1 MKNKSENNSTI
12 ANFIWRF
19 TERTAAQLVTFV
31 VSIILARILSPEYY
45 GTIALVTVFTT
56 ILQVFVDSG
65 LGTALI
71 QKKDADDLD
80 FSSVFFFNMFMCVV
94 LYIVMYI
101 ASPYIAAFYNDKGLT
116 PIIRFIS
123 LTIIISGV
131 KGIQQAYVSR
141 NMLFKRFFF
150 STIGGTVASAIIGI
164 FLAYKGYGVWA
175 LAIQQVSNTAI
186 DTLIL
191 WLTVRWKPK
200 FMFSWQRL
208 KSLLKFGWKLLVS
221 ALLDTVYNNLRNLM
235 IGKIYTSSDLAFFD
249 QGDKL
254 PKVIATNINISIDS
268 VLLPTLSKVQ
278 DKVEEVRLLTRRAIR
293 ISVYIVA
300 PLMIGFACCAES
312 LVSLV
317 LTDKW
322 LPCVPFVRILCVSY
336 MLWPIHTANLNA
348 IKAMGRSDIFL
359 KMEVIKKV
367 VGIALLVSTIGFSVK
382 TMAYGVLLECVI
394 AQIVNSIPNKSLLNY
409 GYIDQLKD
417 VLPTLALSGVMGIVV
432 YYIGILPLPQ
442 LLGVVVQIL
451 TGMIIYI
458 VGSYLLRFDEFRYI
472 MSKYKLLVK
481 K

>member
-101 ASPYIAAFYNDKGLT
+101 VSPYIAAFYNDKGLT

-150 STIGGTVASAIIGI
+150 STIGGTIASAIIGI
-164 FLAYKGYGVWA
+164 ILAYRGYGVWA

-191 WLTVRWKPK
+191 WLTVKWKPK
-200 FMFSWQRL
+200 FMFSFQRL
-208 KSLLKFGWKLLVS
+208 KRLLRFGWKLLVS
-221 ALLDTVYNNLRNLM
+221 ALLDTIYGNLRNLI
-235 IGKIYTSSDLAFFD
+235 IGKKYTSADLAYFD

-254 PKVIATNINISIDS
+254 PKAIVTNINVSIDS
-268 VLLPTLSKVQ
+268 VLLPTMSKMQ
-278 DKVEEVRLLTRRAIR
+278 DKTEAVRTLTRRAIR

-300 PLMIGFACCAES
+300 PLMIGFACCADS
-312 LVSLV
+312 LVRLV

-322 LPCVPFVRILCVSY
+322 LPCVPFIRILSVSY
-336 MLWPIHTANLNA
+336 LFWPIHTANLNA
-348 IKAMGRSDIFL
+348 IKAVGRSDIFL
-359 KMEVIKKV
+359 KLEVIKKA
-367 VGIALLVSTIGFSVK
+367 VGLALLLSTMWFGVK
-382 TMAYGVLLECVI
+382 IMAYGLIVECLLGL
-394 AQIVNSIPNKSLLNY
+394 IVNTWPNKKLLHY
-409 GYIDQLKD
+409 GYIDQMRD
-417 VLPTLALSGVMGIVV
+417 IAPSVLLSMAMGVAVYCVGLISMPEIVKVVAQITLGIVIYV
-432 YYIGILPLPQ
+432 AGSGIFR
-442 LLGVVVQIL
+442 
-451 TGMIIYI
+451 MKEFE
-458 VGSYLLRFDEFRYI
+458 YLIKKLR
-472 MSKYKLLVK
+472 K

>member
-322 LPCVPFVRILCVSY
+322 LPCVPFIRILSVSY
-336 MLWPIHTANLNA
+336 LFWPIHTANLNA
-348 IKAMGRSDIFL
+348 IKAVGRSDIFL
-359 KMEVIKKV
+359 KLEVIKKA
-367 VGIALLVSTIGFSVK
+367 VGLALLLSTMWFGVK
-382 TMAYGVLLECVI
+382 IMAYGLIVECLLGL
-394 AQIVNSIPNKSLLNY
+394 IVNTWPNKKLLHY
-409 GYIDQLKD
+409 GYIDQMRD
-417 VLPTLALSGVMGIVV
+417 IAPSVLLSMAMGVAVYCVGLISMPEIVKVVAQITLGIVIYV
-432 YYIGILPLPQ
+432 AGSGIFR
-442 LLGVVVQIL
+442 
-451 TGMIIYI
+451 MKEFE
-458 VGSYLLRFDEFRYI
+458 YLIKKLR
-472 MSKYKLLVK
+472 K

>member
-1 MKNKSENNSTI
+1 MKNKRENNSTT

-45 GTIALVTVFTT
+45 GTIALVMVFTT

-191 WLTVRWKPK
+191 WLTVKWKPK
-200 FMFSWQRL
+200 FMFSFQRL
-208 KSLLKFGWKLLVS
+208 KRLLRFGWKLLVS
-221 ALLDTVYNNLRNLM
+221 ALLDTIYGNLRNLI
-235 IGKIYTSSDLAFFD
+235 IGKKYTSADLAYFD

-254 PKVIATNINISIDS
+254 PKAIATNINVSIDS
-268 VLLPTLSKVQ
+268 VLLPTMSKVQ
-278 DKVEEVRLLTRRAIR
+278 DKTEAVRTLTRRAIR

-300 PLMIGFACCAES
+300 PLMIGFACCADS
-312 LVSLV
+312 LVRLV

-322 LPCVPFVRILCVSY
+322 LPCVPFIRILSVSY
-336 MLWPIHTANLNA
+336 LFWPIHTANLNA
-348 IKAMGRSDIFL
+348 IKAVGRSDIFL
-359 KMEVIKKV
+359 KLEVIKKA
-367 VGIALLVSTIGFSVK
+367 VGLALLLSTMWFGVK
-382 TMAYGVLLECVI
+382 IMAYGLLVECLLGL
-394 AQIVNSIPNKSLLNY
+394 IVNTWPNKKLLHY
-409 GYIDQLKD
+409 GYIDQMRD
-417 VLPTLALSGVMGIVV
+417 IAPSVLLAMVMGVAVYCIGLVSMPEIVKVVAQITLGIVV
-432 YYIGILPLPQ
+432 YVAGSGIFR
-442 LLGVVVQIL
+442 
-451 TGMIIYI
+451 MKEFE
-458 VGSYLLRFDEFRYI
+458 YLIKKLR
-472 MSKYKLLVK
+472 K

>member
-65 LGTALI
+65 LGIALI

-208 KSLLKFGWKLLVS
+208 KRLLRFGWKLLVS
-221 ALLDTVYNNLRNLM
+221 ALLDTIYGNLRNLI
-235 IGKIYTSSDLAFFD
+235 IGKKYTSADLAYFD

-254 PKVIATNINISIDS
+254 PKAIVTNINVSIDS
-268 VLLPTLSKVQ
+268 VLLPTMSKMQ
-278 DKVEEVRLLTRRAIR
+278 DKTEAVRTLTRRAIR

-300 PLMIGFACCAES
+300 PLMIGFACCADS
-312 LVSLV
+312 LVRLV

-322 LPCVPFVRILCVSY
+322 LPCVPFIRILSVSY
-336 MLWPIHTANLNA
+336 LFWPIHTANLNA
-348 IKAMGRSDIFL
+348 IKAVGRSDIFL
-359 KMEVIKKV
+359 KLEVIKKA
-367 VGIALLVSTIGFSVK
+367 VGLALLLSTMWFGVK
-382 TMAYGVLLECVI
+382 IMAYGLIVECLLGL
-394 AQIVNSIPNKSLLNY
+394 IVNTWPNKKLLHY
-409 GYIDQLKD
+409 GYIDQMRD
-417 VLPTLALSGVMGIVV
+417 IAPSVLLSMAMGVAVYCVGLISMPEIVKVVAQITLGIVIYV
-432 YYIGILPLPQ
+432 AGSGIFR
-442 LLGVVVQIL
+442 
-451 TGMIIYI
+451 MKEFE
-458 VGSYLLRFDEFRYI
+458 YLIKKLR
-472 MSKYKLLVK
+472 K

>member
-1 MKNKSENNSTI
+1 MKNKRENNSTT

-45 GTIALVTVFTT
+45 GTIALVTIFTT

-80 FSSVFFFNMFMCVV
+80 FSSVFFFNMLICIV
-94 LYIVMYI
+94 LYIGMYI
-101 ASPYIAAFYNDKGLT
+101 LSPYIAIFYDDKSLT

-150 STIGGTVASAIIGI
+150 STIGGTITSAIIGI
-164 FLAYKGYGVWA
+164 ILAYRGYGVWA

-191 WLTVRWKPK
+191 WLTVKWKPK
-200 FMFSWQRL
+200 FMFSFQRL
-208 KSLLKFGWKLLVS
+208 KRLLRFGWKLLVS
-221 ALLDTVYNNLRNLM
+221 ALLDTIYGNLRNLL
-235 IGKIYTSSDLAFFD
+235 IGKKYTSADLAYFD

-254 PKVIATNINISIDS
+254 PKAIVTNINVSIDS
-268 VLLPTLSKVQ
+268 VLLPTMSKMQ
-278 DKVEEVRLLTRRAIR
+278 DKTEAVRTLTRRAIR

-300 PLMIGFACCAES
+300 PLMIGFACCADS
-312 LVSLV
+312 LVRLV

-322 LPCVPFVRILCVSY
+322 LPCVPFIRILSVSY
-336 MLWPIHTANLNA
+336 LFWPIHTANLNA
-348 IKAMGRSDIFL
+348 IKAVGRSDIFL
-359 KMEVIKKV
+359 KLEVIKKA
-367 VGIALLVSTIGFSVK
+367 VGLALLLSTMWFGVK
-382 TMAYGVLLECVI
+382 IMAYGLLVECLLGL
-394 AQIVNSIPNKSLLNY
+394 IVNTWPNKKLLHY
-409 GYIDQLKD
+409 GYIDQMRD
-417 VLPTLALSGVMGIVV
+417 IAPSVLLSMTMGVAVYCVGLISMPEIVKVVAQITLGIVIYV
-432 YYIGILPLPQ
+432 AGSGIFR
-442 LLGVVVQIL
+442 
-451 TGMIIYI
+451 MKEFE
-458 VGSYLLRFDEFRYI
+458 YLIKKLR
-472 MSKYKLLVK
+472 K

>member
-1 MKNKSENNSTI
+1 M
-12 ANFIWRF
+12 
-19 TERTAAQLVTFV
+19 
-31 VSIILARILSPEYY
+31 SIILARILSPEYY

-208 KSLLKFGWKLLVS
+208 KSLLKFGWKLLVLS
-221 ALLDTVYNNLRNLM
+221 L
-235 IGKIYTSSDLAFFD
+235 IH
-249 QGDKL
+249 
-254 PKVIATNINISIDS
+254 ISE
-268 VLLPTLSKVQ
+268 P
-278 DKVEEVRLLTRRAIR
+278 TRR
-293 ISVYIVA
+293 S
-300 PLMIGFACCAES
+300 
-312 LVSLV
+312 
-317 LTDKW
+317 
-322 LPCVPFVRILCVSY
+322 
-336 MLWPIHTANLNA
+336 
-348 IKAMGRSDIFL
+348 
-359 KMEVIKKV
+359 
-367 VGIALLVSTIGFSVK
+367 
-382 TMAYGVLLECVI
+382 
-394 AQIVNSIPNKSLLNY
+394 
-409 GYIDQLKD
+409 
-417 VLPTLALSGVMGIVV
+417 
-432 YYIGILPLPQ
+432 
-442 LLGVVVQIL
+442 
-451 TGMIIYI
+451 
-458 VGSYLLRFDEFRYI
+458 
-472 MSKYKLLVK
+472 
-481 K
+481 

>member
-65 LGTALI
+65 LGIALI

-141 NMLFKRFFF
+141 NMLLKRFFF
-150 STIGGTVASAIIGI
+150 STIGGTIASAIIGI
-164 FLAYKGYGVWA
+164 ILAYRGYGVWA

-191 WLTVRWKPK
+191 WLTVKWKPK
-200 FMFSWQRL
+200 FMFSFQRL
-208 KSLLKFGWKLLVS
+208 KRLLRFGWKLLVS
-221 ALLDTVYNNLRNLM
+221 ALLDTIYGNLRNLI
-235 IGKIYTSSDLAFFD
+235 IGKKYTSADLAYFD

-254 PKVIATNINISIDS
+254 PKAIVTNINVSIDS
-268 VLLPTLSKVQ
+268 VLLPTMSKMQ
-278 DKVEEVRLLTRRAIR
+278 DKTEAVRTLTRRAIR

-300 PLMIGFACCAES
+300 PLMIGFACCADS
-312 LVSLV
+312 LVRLV

-322 LPCVPFVRILCVSY
+322 LPCVPFIRILSVSY
-336 MLWPIHTANLNA
+336 LFWPIHTANLNA
-348 IKAMGRSDIFL
+348 IKAVGRSDIFL
-359 KMEVIKKV
+359 KLEVIKKA
-367 VGIALLVSTIGFSVK
+367 VGLALLLSTMWFGVK
-382 TMAYGVLLECVI
+382 IMAYGLIVECLLGL
-394 AQIVNSIPNKSLLNY
+394 IVNTWPNKKLLHY
-409 GYIDQLKD
+409 GYIDQMRD
-417 VLPTLALSGVMGIVV
+417 IAPSVLLSMAMGVAVYCVGLISMPEIVKVVAQITLGIVIYV
-432 YYIGILPLPQ
+432 AGSGIFR
-442 LLGVVVQIL
+442 
-451 TGMIIYI
+451 MKEFE
-458 VGSYLLRFDEFRYI
+458 YLIKKLR
-472 MSKYKLLVK
+472 K

>member
-19 TERTAAQLVTFV
+19 TERISAQLVTFV
-31 VSIILARILSPEYY
+31 VSIILARILSPECY
-45 GTIALVTVFTT
+45 GTIALITVFTT

-80 FSSVFFFNMFMCVV
+80 FSSVFFFNMLICIV
-94 LYIVMYI
+94 LYIGMYI
-101 ASPYIAAFYNDKGLT
+101 LSPYIAIFYDDKSLT

-150 STIGGTVASAIIGI
+150 STIGGTIASAIIGI
-164 FLAYKGYGVWA
+164 ILAYRGYGVWA

-191 WLTVRWKPK
+191 WLTVKWKPK
-200 FMFSWQRL
+200 FMFSFQRL
-208 KSLLKFGWKLLVS
+208 KRLLRFGWKLLVS
-221 ALLDTVYNNLRNLM
+221 ALLDTIYGNLRNLI
-235 IGKIYTSSDLAFFD
+235 IGKKYTSADLAYFD

-254 PKVIATNINISIDS
+254 PKAIVTNINVSIDS
-268 VLLPTLSKVQ
+268 VLLPTMSKMQ
-278 DKVEEVRLLTRRAIR
+278 DKTEAVRTLTRRAIR

-300 PLMIGFACCAES
+300 PLMIGFACCADS
-312 LVSLV
+312 LVRLV

-322 LPCVPFVRILCVSY
+322 LPCVPFIRILSVSY
-336 MLWPIHTANLNA
+336 LFWPIHTANLNA
-348 IKAMGRSDIFL
+348 IKAVGRSDIFL
-359 KMEVIKKV
+359 KLEVIKKA
-367 VGIALLVSTIGFSVK
+367 VGLALLLSTMWFGVK
-382 TMAYGVLLECVI
+382 IMAYGLLVECLLGL
-394 AQIVNSIPNKSLLNY
+394 IVNTWPNKKLLHY
-409 GYIDQLKD
+409 GYIDQMRD
-417 VLPTLALSGVMGIVV
+417 IAPSVLLSMAMGVAVYCVGLISMPEIVKVVAQITLGIVIYV
-432 YYIGILPLPQ
+432 AGSGIFR
-442 LLGVVVQIL
+442 
-451 TGMIIYI
+451 MKEFE
-458 VGSYLLRFDEFRYI
+458 YLIKKLR
-472 MSKYKLLVK
+472 K

>member
-1 MKNKSENNSTI
+1 MKKNTNNSTI
-12 ANFIWRF
+12 TNFMWRF
-19 TERTAAQLVTFV
+19 TERTAAQLVAFV
-31 VSIILARILSPEYY
+31 VSIILARILAPECY

-80 FSSVFFFNMFMCVV
+80 FSSVFFFNMVMCIV
-94 LYIVMYI
+94 LYIGMFI
-101 ASPYIAAFYNDKGLT
+101 AAPYIATFYNDEELT

-150 STIGGTVASAIIGI
+150 STIGGTVISAVVGI
-164 FLAYKGYGVWA
+164 YLAYAGYGVWA
-175 LAIQQVSNTAI
+175 LAVQQISNAFV

-191 WLTVRWKPK
+191 WLTVRWRPK
-200 FMFSWQRL
+200 MMFSWPRL

-221 ALLDTVYNNLRNLM
+221 ALLDTVYSNLRNLI
-235 IGKIYTSSDLAFFD
+235 IGKRYTSADLAYFD

-254 PKVIATNINISIDS
+254 PKAIVTNINVSIDS
-268 VLLPTLSKVQ
+268 VLLPTMSKVQ
-278 DKVEEVRLLTRRAIR
+278 DKTEAVRTLTRRAIR

-300 PLMIGFACCAES
+300 PLMIGFACCADS

-322 LPCVPFVRILCVSY
+322 LPCVPFIRILCVSY
-336 MLWPIHTANLNA
+336 LFWPIHTANLNA
-348 IKAMGRSDIFL
+348 IKAVGRSDIFL
-359 KMEVIKKV
+359 KLEVIKKV
-367 VGIALLVSTIGFSVK
+367 IGLALLLSTMWFGVK
-382 TMAYGVLLECVI
+382 IIAYGLLVECLLG
-394 AQIVNSIPNKSLLNY
+394 QIVNTWPNKKLLHY
-409 GYIDQLKD
+409 GYVDQIRDIAPSILLAMIMGVAVYFIGLISMPDILK
-417 VLPTLALSGVMGIVV
+417 VVIQIISGIVIYVSGSGVFHMKEFE
-432 YYIGILPLPQ
+432 
-442 LLGVVVQIL
+442 
-451 TGMIIYI
+451 
-458 VGSYLLRFDEFRYI
+458 YLIKKLR
-472 MSKYKLLVK
+472 K